1 MHFVF
6 YYVLIFSCDQLA
18 VWPLVLYIIILN
30 QTLEITALQNL
41 QNWLTVRAGINHVR
55 NNSIGP
61 QRSIVLKISLGEI
74 FTFSWSWWRLKW
86 FENKSKY
93 WNYFEKGFFLL
104 LLLQSLTRVKPFFK
118 ESLILLKNSQFSIRR
133 IILLCGSL
141 IKRVIMSA
149 SSYILIRCD

>member
-118 ESLILLKNSQFSIRR
+118 ESLILLKNSQFSIRI

>member
-149 SSYILIRCD
+149 SSYILIRGD

>member
-1 MHFVF
+1 MRSTCRLAF
-6 YYVLIFSCDQLA
+6 YILINKLNQ
-18 VWPLVLYIIILN
+18 VLYIIILN

-93 WNYFEKGFFLL
+93 WNYFEKGFFFLL

-149 SSYILIRCD
+149 SSYILIRGD

>member
-18 VWPLVLYIIILN
+18 VWPLVLYIIISN